1 MVTEAQPASLGI
13 EHFATQDPYARIAS
27 AALRL
32 LFGNAYLREFGVR
45 LWDGTFVPAA
55 GPQRFVLGIT
65 EPGALRA
72 AFHPPFDLSAGR
84 AFAAGLIVCDGDV
97 ETAVDVLFAAL
108 MSLTPLR
115 VLKLMRLLR
124 RLPEVSIPPLREA
137 SLHGKLHSR
146 GRDRSAIGFHYDQP
160 IAFYRA
166 FLGRNMIYSCAY
178 FDDGIE
184 TLDAAQ
190 SAKLDYILKK
200 LRLNPGERFLDI
212 GCGWGALVIR
222 AAQQGANALGIT
234 LSRSQYEEAARRIEE
249 AGVGDRAR
257 VELRDYR
264 ELAGE
269 YFDKVA
275 SVGMFEHV
283 GRARLPEYFNAAY
296 KALRP
301 GGLFLN
307 HGIAEQSPER
317 KGDTASRFIERFVFP
332 DGELVPVSYALLIA
346 ERCGFEVRDVENLR
360 EHYTRTLRAWVR
372 NLEDHRDVAEAA
384 AGEQS
389 YRTWRLY
396 MAGSAQGFRVGRLGL
411 FQALLSKSRE
421 DGSAEVPRTRRDL
434 YEDAPLSIV

>member
-1 MVTEAQPASLGI
+1 MVTEAQPASFSI

-32 LFGNAYLREFGVR
+32 LFGNAYLREFAVR

-72 AFHPPFDLSAGR
+72 AFRPPFDLSAGR

-97 ETAVDVLFAAL
+97 ETAVDVLLAT
-108 MSLTPLR
+108 LTQLTMLR
-115 VLKLMRLLR
+115 VFRLLRLLR
-124 RLPEVSIPPLREA
+124 RLPEASVPPLREA
-137 SLHGKLHSR
+137 SMQGKAHSR
-146 GRDRSAIGFHYDQP
+146 GRDLSAIGFHYDQP
-160 IAFYRA
+160 VAFYRA
-166 FLGRNMIYSCAY
+166 FLDRNMVYSCAY
-178 FDDGIE
+178 YDDGIE

-190 SAKLDYILKK
+190 SAKLDYVLKK

-222 AAQQGANALGIT
+222 AAQHGANALGIT
-234 LSRSQYEEAARRIEE
+234 LSRSQFEEATRRIEE

-264 ELAGE
+264 GLAGE
-269 YFDKVA
+269 YFDKIA

-283 GRARLPEYFNAAY
+283 GRVRLHEYFNAAF

-307 HGIAEQSPER
+307 HGIGEQSPER
-317 KGDTASRFIERFVFP
+317 KGDKASGFIE
-332 DGELVPVSYALLIA
+332 
-346 ERCGFEVRDVENLR
+346 
-360 EHYTRTLRAWVR
+360 
-372 NLEDHRDVAEAA
+372 
-384 AGEQS
+384 
-389 YRTWRLY
+389 
-396 MAGSAQGFRVGRLGL
+396 
-411 FQALLSKSRE
+411 
-421 DGSAEVPRTRRDL
+421 
-434 YEDAPLSIV
+434 